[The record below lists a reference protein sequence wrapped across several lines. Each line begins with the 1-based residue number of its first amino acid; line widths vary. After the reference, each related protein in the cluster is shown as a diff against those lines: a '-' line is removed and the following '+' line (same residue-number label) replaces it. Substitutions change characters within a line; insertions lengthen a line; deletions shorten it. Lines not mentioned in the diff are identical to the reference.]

1 MIVFDPNL
9 DHDECVETSEIFS
22 EDLEETQL
30 IDLTKDGNYSTDTL
44 FGISYTRFLK
54 QIEAKKIDKTPFI
67 KKNIINLK

>member
-30 IDLTKDGNYSTDTL
+30 IDLTKDEETELDFERS
-44 FGISYTRFLK
+44 S
-54 QIEAKKIDKTPFI
+54 
-67 KKNIINLK
+67 